1 MDPHPHNKTKLATNN
16 LNKNILMIICCELVF
31 PLAENY
37 YAPTDNP
44 YPVLEDQMVE
54 LFLMVEMRLRFSA
67 Q

>member
-1 MDPHPHNKTKLATNN
+1 
-16 LNKNILMIICCELVF
+16 MIICCELVF